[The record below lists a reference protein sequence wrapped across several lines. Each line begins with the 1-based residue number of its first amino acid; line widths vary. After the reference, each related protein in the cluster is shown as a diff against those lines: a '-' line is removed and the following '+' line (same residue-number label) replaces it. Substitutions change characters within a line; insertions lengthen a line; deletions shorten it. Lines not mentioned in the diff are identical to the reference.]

1 MRGTRQVKVKE
12 TSKINFK
19 EIFNAACSD
28 EFYEILSENIYKVL
42 SSDCVLD
49 GQFVAQKK
57 NYSEDVIISVAS
69 IPDIIK
75 DSSLSDEV
83 SEAFKKTIEQYIKIL
98 INNKKINEFSDNLI
112 LRFGVV
118 PYNLDC
124 KKNND
129 EFKKFLHRKFY
140 SDFLNN
146 SRNISMNNYLRD
158 NLLYSFEFYFY
169 PFKEAFSDINMTLY
183 MNMSEE
189 EYDELITSKITL
201 MFNGQTTSEGLRV
214 YAVKKCMQN
223 LGLWKN
229 QKDKYENE
237 DEFEFRLLVQYLFG
251 CAEVIK
257 EKSQKSNPKE
267 YNGICNFVNAD
278 EVYDDIAQRVNFE
291 LENIINKLI
300 S

>member
-1 MRGTRQVKVKE
+1 
-12 TSKINFK
+12 
-19 EIFNAACSD
+19 
-28 EFYEILSENIYKVL
+28 
-42 SSDCVLD
+42 
-49 GQFVAQKK
+49 
-57 NYSEDVIISVAS
+57 
-69 IPDIIK
+69 
-75 DSSLSDEV
+75 
-83 SEAFKKTIEQYIKIL
+83 
-98 INNKKINEFSDNLI
+98 
-112 LRFGVV
+112 
-118 PYNLDC
+118 
-124 KKNND
+124 
-129 EFKKFLHRKFY
+129 
-140 SDFLNN
+140 
-146 SRNISMNNYLRD
+146 MNNYLRD